1 MRISVHIQNLKC
13 GGCRNTIINRLSEVK
28 NINDVEVDYEEN
40 TVAFNYHTNHDFET
54 AKHVL
59 SRIGYPIV
67 GKENKLKTKA
77 QSYLS
82 CAIGRLKHKN

>member
-13 GGCRNTIINRLSEVK
+13 GGCENTIVNRLTELKDIS
-28 NINDVEVDYEEN
+28 DVEVNQKEES
-40 TVAFNYHTNHDFET
+40 VAFDYHTNHDFET

-67 GKENKLKTKA
+67 GKENKLKTKV
-77 QSYLS
+77 QSYVS
-82 CAIGRLKHKN
+82 CAIGRVKK